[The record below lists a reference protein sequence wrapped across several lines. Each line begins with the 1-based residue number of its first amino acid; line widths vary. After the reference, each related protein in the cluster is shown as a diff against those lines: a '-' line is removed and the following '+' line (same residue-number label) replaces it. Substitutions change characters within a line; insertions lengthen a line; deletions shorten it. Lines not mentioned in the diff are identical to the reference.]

1 MIILTE
7 DLQGGVSP
15 MPHNGFENPHES
27 GSQCTLGD
35 IHGWR
40 SPMTNLPAALSTLT
54 IMLMMSMGCE
64 TAPSTRSAITQATEA
79 YEAGQLEVARA
90 KAVPLVQASGP
101 RSDEAAWIVGLCDYR
116 EGNLASAESRFRY
129 VTTGT
134 DRPLAAQARVM
145 LGQIE
150 LAQGQPSQCLASLA
164 RAWSDLPETH
174 HRRAAELGVTAA
186 EALDDPRA
194 EDLWLSRMPAATSRT
209 TSQMI
214 SLRERFTLQAG
225 AFRNRDGAESAK
237 VQLEEQPG
245 INKLGTANIR
255 TRTDRRGDTLYLVQI
270 GSFSTRS
277 AADAA
282 RRGMDAVEF
291 VVVAQ

>member
-1 MIILTE
+1 
-7 DLQGGVSP
+7 
-15 MPHNGFENPHES
+15 
-27 GSQCTLGD
+27 
-35 IHGWR
+35 
-40 SPMTNLPAALSTLT
+40 
-54 IMLMMSMGCE
+54 
-64 TAPSTRSAITQATEA
+64 
-79 YEAGQLEVARA
+79 
-90 KAVPLVQASGP
+90 
-101 RSDEAAWIVGLCDYR
+101 
-116 EGNLASAESRFRY
+116 
-129 VTTGT
+129 
-134 DRPLAAQARVM
+134 
-145 LGQIE
+145 
-150 LAQGQPSQCLASLA
+150 
-164 RAWSDLPETH
+164 
-174 HRRAAELGVTAA
+174 
-186 EALDDPRA
+186 
-194 EDLWLSRMPAATSRT
+194 SRT
-209 TSQMI
+209 TSEMR